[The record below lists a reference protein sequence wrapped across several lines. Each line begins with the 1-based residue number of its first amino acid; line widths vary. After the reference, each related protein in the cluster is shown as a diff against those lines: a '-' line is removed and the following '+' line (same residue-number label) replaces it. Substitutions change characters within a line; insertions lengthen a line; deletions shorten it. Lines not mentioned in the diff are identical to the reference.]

1 MIELKL
7 DSVDNKLIEKAGE
20 ARRLSYSPYSGF
32 AVGAAVYDEKLGIF
46 TGTNVENSSY
56 GMTVCA
62 ERIAIF
68 KAISE
73 GAKDIKK
80 IAIIADDKDF
90 VSPCGA
96 CRQVI
101 FEFGDNIEVIMTNL
115 KGDTK
120 KTYIK
125 ELLPHG
131 FRLNK

>member
-1 MIELKL
+1 MIDLKL
-7 DSVDNKLIEKAGE
+7 DSIDNELIEKARE
-20 ARRLSYSPYSGF
+20 VRRMSYSPYSGF
-32 AVGAAVYDEKLGIF
+32 AVGAAVYDEKLGFF

-62 ERIAIF
+62 ERIAVF

-73 GAKDIKK
+73 GAKDIRK
-80 IAIIADDKDF
+80 IAIIADDVSF

-101 FEFGDNIEVIMTNL
+101 FEFGDEIEVIMTNL
-115 KGDTK
+115 KGDIK

-125 ELLPHG
+125 DLLPFG
-131 FRLNK
+131 FRLKK